1 MTKPTLKNI
10 MVYDF
15 MRKKAEAYGN
25 NNVKA
30 IYNANSVEIAQRF
43 GINGY
48 QTFNWHVRRVIDWK
62 MQTGNDAEV
71 IGLNPDGKEGVE

>member
-15 MRKKAEAYGN
+15 MRRKAEGTSN
-25 NNVKA
+25 SSVKA
-30 IYNANSVEIAQRF
+30 IYNAHADEIAQRF

-48 QTFNWHVRRVIDWK
+48 QTFNWHVRRVLDW
-62 MQTGNDAEV
+62 QAST
-71 IGLNPDGKEGVE
+71 GKEVEVVRMDNEGVHGE

>member
-15 MRKKAEAYGN
+15 MRRHAENADTA
-25 NNVKA
+25 NVKA
-30 IYNANSVEIAQRF
+30 IYNAHKDEIAQRF
-43 GINGY
+43 GIGGY

-62 MQTGNDAEV
+62 MQTGNDVEV
-71 IGLNPDGKEGVE
+71 HGLNQDGQANG